1 MTEAMGMAVAA
12 SDVASIVGRMGHR
25 HRVLDPT
32 GIDRLVVETLTDTS
46 ADYRAAVNRRLGAFV
61 AMLYGRPD
69 LAPFI
74 SDDLDFMFPAAVVGA
89 IARCPLRPCG
99 AFSRYDVE
107 EFRAHLLLAAPIG
120 GVA

>member
-12 SDVASIVGRMGHR
+12 SDVANIVGRMGQR

-32 GIDRLVVETLTDTS
+32 GIDRLVVETLMGTS
-46 ADYRAAVNRRLGAFV
+46 PDYRAAVNTRLGAFV

-74 SDDLDFMFPAAVVGA
+74 SDDLDFLFPAAVVGA
-89 IARCPLRPCG
+89 IARCPLQPCG
-99 AFSRYDVE
+99 AFSRYDVD
-107 EFRAHLLLAAPIG
+107 EFRVHLLLAAPIG